1 MDVKEFISLFKI
13 QVPVEANTEY
23 YLNTLV
29 KSSEFS
35 NLEQLCNEFTEYEK
49 WVSEQKGNL
58 TLQDYKMGYAYH
70 KIIDYITSH
79 GAYTAADNYYHNN
92 VLGQKIESKD
102 NLFETCGRM
111 LISFDF
117 KSANYNVYRLFD
129 STWQGVPFERLP
141 ETWEALGK
149 QLDIHP
155 LLMKSKSFRQM
166 VLGNLNPK
174 MTQKISHHKM
184 MEFSSRFPKESIVFL
199 SHDEVVVEYNRITK
213 MTDFGFEMPVRRT
226 VMSFEKL
233 PIKKSYIKNV
243 WEERVVNDTNSS
255 LLLLYKTLY
264 GVPANKYFRMFKK
277 YIINESVEDRDLQFT
292 IDGEV
297 VQWINN

>member
-1 MDVKEFISLFKI
+1 MNVKEFINLFKI
-13 QVPVEANTEY
+13 QVPVEASVEY

-35 NLEQLCNEFTEYEK
+35 NLEQLYNEFVEYEK
-49 WVSEQKGNL
+49 YVSEQEGNVKL

-70 KIIDYITSH
+70 KLVDHLSINDAATNYSQIINTLENIS
-79 GAYTAADNYYHNN
+79 
-92 VLGQKIESKD
+92 ID
-102 NLFETCGRM
+102 NLFAQPGRM
-111 LISFDF
+111 LISFNF

-129 STWQGVPFERLP
+129 ETLP
-141 ETWEALGK
+141 EAWEELGK

-184 MEFSSRFPKESIVFL
+184 MEFSSRFPKECIVFL

-213 MTDFGFEMPVRRT
+213 MIDFDFEMPVRRT

-233 PIKKSYIKNV
+233 PIKKAYVKNV
-243 WEERVVNDTNSS
+243 WEERVVNETSS
-255 LLLLYKTLY
+255 SFLLSYKTLY
-264 GVPANKYFRMFKK
+264 GVPSNKYFRMFKE
-277 YIINESVEDRDLQFT
+277 YIINEPIEDRDLQFT

-297 VQWINN
+297 AQWINN